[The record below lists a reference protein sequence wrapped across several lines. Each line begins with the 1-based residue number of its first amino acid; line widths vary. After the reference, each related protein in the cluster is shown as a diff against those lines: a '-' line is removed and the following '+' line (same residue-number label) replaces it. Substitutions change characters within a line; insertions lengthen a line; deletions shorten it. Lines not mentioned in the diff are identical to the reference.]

1 MWADNETD
9 EDLLGF
15 AIHSDLVKS
24 IATDPSLLPVTI
36 GLFGDWGGGKS
47 SVLKILERELT
58 TGEGK
63 DPEHLAVY
71 FDTWVFEGYEDAKS
85 AILAVLIKTLK
96 DHRTIGGKIKDEA
109 GGLLR
114 RVNWMKVARTG
125 AAAGASLLASNP
137 IPLLASLAGKVQGAG
152 AEGPAES
159 DKWLRDVAET
169 AEDVKSFR
177 RDFEELIK
185 KTGLKSLIILVDDLD
200 RCTPERVIENL
211 EAIKLFLNVKGVA
224 FVIAADRRIVENAIK
239 VRYIKALGLSEMTED
254 ERQMLVTD
262 YLEKLVQV
270 PYTLPKLA
278 PHEVRSYLSLLLFKK
293 LLPEKFAGLQHAY
306 AEFLRSNRYA
316 TFDLRPHV
324 SLPPGDS
331 RQAQVE
337 EQFRLI
343 ESGADPITE
352 ALKGNPR
359 QIKRFLNGLWMRME
373 LAKVAKLDGLD
384 RSVLIKLMVLEYL
397 SVERFREL
405 YESLKKASDGT
416 SPLMDRL
423 EATAEKSQPDENF
436 KNWQSAALK
445 RWLASKP
452 ELSRV
457 DLRDYFWLS
466 RSTLDHPFAGVQ
478 MVSPAVKQ
486 AVEQLLSSDLG
497 GRQAG
502 IELHAKL
509 DPMERQHAA
518 ATLAREALRDPTQPE
533 PWQALFELGSK
544 GGVEA
549 AEGLARAIGQADP
562 DRINIRIAAGLKA
575 VASPGSSPAEQA
587 LAKARE
593 TAISRMGRFGVAV
606 GANRG
611 ARK

>member
-15 AIHSDLVKS
+15 AIHANLLKS
-24 IATDPSLLPVTI
+24 IATDPTLLPVTI

-47 SVLKILERELT
+47 SILKILERQLAEP
-58 TGEGK
+58 EDR
-63 DPEHLAVY
+63 DPEHLIVY

-85 AILAVLIKTLK
+85 AMLAVLIKALQE
-96 DHRTIGGKIKDEA
+96 HRTVGNKIKDEA
-109 GGLLR
+109 GTLLR
-114 RVNWMKVARTG
+114 KVNWMKVAKTG
-125 AAAGASLLASNP
+125 LAAGAGFLTASP
-137 IPLLASLAGKVQGAG
+137 VPLLATLATKAQST
-152 AEGPAES
+152 EGG
-159 DKWLRDVAET
+159 DNGTWLRDVAES
-169 AEDVKSFR
+169 AEDVKCFR
-177 RDFEELIK
+177 QDFERLIK

-239 VRYIKALGLSEMTED
+239 VRYIQALGPTAMTD
-254 ERQMLVTD
+254 EERASLVTD

-293 LLPEKFAGLQHAY
+293 LLPEKFAGLQQAY
-306 AEFLRSNRYA
+306 TDFLRQNRYA

-324 SLPPGDS
+324 ALTAGDS
-331 RQAQVE
+331 RQAQVDE
-337 EQFRLI
+337 HFRLI
-343 ESGADPITE
+343 ENGSDPITE
-352 ALKGNPR
+352 GLKGNPR

-373 LAKVAKLDGLD
+373 LARVAKLDKLD

-397 SVERFREL
+397 SVDRFHEV
-405 YESLKKASDGT
+405 YESHKRSSDGT
-416 SPLMDRL
+416 SSLIARL
-423 EATAEKSQPDENF
+423 EEAAIKSETIDDLKTWQ
-436 KNWQSAALK
+436 QSAPLS
-445 RWLASKP
+445 RWVSSKP
-452 ELSRV
+452 DLSGI

-486 AVEQLLSSDLG
+486 TVEQLLSGDMG

-502 IELHAKL
+502 IVLHEKL
-509 DPMERQHAA
+509 DSTERQQVAGA
-518 ATLAREALRDPTQPE
+518 LAREALRDPSQPE

-544 GGVEA
+544 GGVAA
-549 AEGLARAIGQADP
+549 AEALARVIAQADP
-562 DRINIRIAAGLKA
+562 DRINVRIAAGLGA
-575 VASPGSSPAEQA
+575 VQSPGTTAATQA
-587 LAKARE
+587 LLRAKD
-593 TAISRMGRFGVAV
+593 TAVSRKGRFGIAV
-606 GANRG
+606 GRA
-611 ARK
+611 AKK

>member
-15 AIHSDLVKS
+15 AIHANLVKS

-47 SVLKILERELT
+47 SILKILERELRDAGT
-58 TGEGK
+58 D
-63 DPEHLAVY
+63 DPQHLVVY

-85 AILAVLIKTLK
+85 AILAVLLK
-96 DHRTIGGKIKDEA
+96 SLKEHRTIGPKIKDEVT
-109 GGLLR
+109 GLLR
-114 RVNWMKVARTG
+114 RVNWMKAAKTG
-125 AAAGASLLASNP
+125 LSAAASFLTSNPLPLIASLGTA
-137 IPLLASLAGKVQGAG
+137 AGKASQSGADETG
-152 AEGPAES
+152 GDS
-159 DKWLRDVAET
+159 KWLRDVAES
-169 AEDVKSFR
+169 AEDVKTFR
-177 RDFEELIK
+177 RDFEDLIK

-224 FVIAADRRIVENAIK
+224 FIIAADRRIVENAIK
-239 VRYIKALGLSEMTED
+239 VRYIQALGQSGMTGE
-254 ERQMLVTD
+254 ERERLVTD

-293 LLPEKFAGLQHAY
+293 LLPEKFGALQTAY
-306 AEFLRSNRYA
+306 AEFLSSNRYA

-324 SLPPGDS
+324 SLPRGDP

-337 EQFRLI
+337 EHFHLI
-343 ESGADPITE
+343 ENSSDPITD

-373 LAKVAKLDGLD
+373 LAKVAKLDKLD

-397 SVERFREL
+397 GGDRFHEL
-405 YESLKKASDGT
+405 YESHKKTSDGT
-416 SPLMDRL
+416 SELISRL
-423 EATAEKSQPDENF
+423 EAAVGKSEIIEEL
-436 KNWQSAALK
+436 KIWQSGPLA
-445 RWLASKP
+445 RWVITKP
-452 ELSRV
+452 ELTGV

-478 MVSPAVKQ
+478 MVSQAVKQ
-486 AVEQLLSSDLG
+486 AVEQLLSGDMG

-502 IELHAKL
+502 IALHAKL
-509 DPMERQHAA
+509 DSTERRQVASA
-518 ATLAREALRDPTQPE
+518 LIREALRDPSQPE
-533 PWQALFELGSK
+533 PWQALFELANKDGA
-544 GGVEA
+544 EA
-549 AEGLARAIGQADP
+549 AEGLLRAITQADP
-562 DRINIRIAAGLKA
+562 DRINVRIAAGLGTIQST
-575 VASPGSSPAEQA
+575 ASPAGQS
-587 LAKARE
+587 LIKARDV
-593 TAISRMGRFGVAV
+593 AIERKGKFGMAVSRAG
-606 GANRG
+606 
-611 ARK
+611 KK